1 MDETD
6 KAPFVNHILRQ
17 PFRNQYRLLSVYDDF
32 LRDNS
37 QLSDEEKKIA
47 LTDKLLKVF
56 EVYINQYAADNKH
69 LMAKTSMYAGWIMK
83 FLIDNKIVAT
93 GSHMMPNM
101 EDDSLNNAIL
111 ALCTSCTRQI
121 HTNPS
126 IAFDFLVRVSFIRQV
141 LLSLGED
148 GSKLNDFAHIYYDSG
163 ISKLLGNVLAY
174 VNAEMNM
181 IPSIRP
187 ESNLQNT
194 MAGVFAINK
203 DLVPQNGVKGLLV
216 RLIQLR
222 TISSDMSETKFCS
235 IYRLFAAIA
244 EILRVTENIN
254 VEKDENGEKRKTV
267 IKAKL
272 LHLAQV
278 HTYIEPNDLKPG
290 NKLRDKVGT
299 QMKFNI
305 EDASTVIDDYVE
317 VLWKWI
323 SKYSQVDKLTP
334 YNLDRIFT
342 RMYYTFNDI
351 TPNGTVNESA
361 EMREYISNYILAFWN
376 ACIVEDC
383 IVNGEV
389 KGIELGHDGKIV
401 DIFMYNYW
409 KRFLEKHQEKNSF
422 AKWMISCP
430 LLQSYVASRVL
441 KFVDKIEEKEDV
453 PEAVVKE
460 YVESN
465 QLDFLLSQQ
474 IALAE
479 QKDTLEAKK
488 EENLKNQIVLKAER
502 DNLDNLFDKEVE
514 IQNITNELAKKSVPL
529 TKRGQ
534 LAKQLNALRKEKRSF
549 EDLAFEDEDTIAEKL
564 RSLKF
569 SQRFILRELS
579 RLNRKDLEISKQIDA
594 LKSNSSKLFQDVNQT
609 EDYPYYVFLEFSK

>member
-1 MDETD
+1 
-6 KAPFVNHILRQ
+6 
-17 PFRNQYRLLSVYDDF
+17 
-32 LRDNS
+32 
-37 QLSDEEKKIA
+37 
-47 LTDKLLKVF
+47 
-56 EVYINQYAADNKH
+56 
-69 LMAKTSMYAGWIMK
+69 
-83 FLIDNKIVAT
+83 
-93 GSHMMPNM
+93 
-101 EDDSLNNAIL
+101 
-111 ALCTSCTRQI
+111 
-121 HTNPS
+121 
-126 IAFDFLVRVSFIRQV
+126 
-141 LLSLGED
+141 
-148 GSKLNDFAHIYYDSG
+148 
-163 ISKLLGNVLAY
+163 
-174 VNAEMNM
+174 
-181 IPSIRP
+181 
-187 ESNLQNT
+187 
-194 MAGVFAINK
+194 
-203 DLVPQNGVKGLLV
+203 
-216 RLIQLR
+216 
-222 TISSDMSETKFCS
+222 
-235 IYRLFAAIA
+235 
-244 EILRVTENIN
+244 
-254 VEKDENGEKRKTV
+254 
-267 IKAKL
+267 
-272 LHLAQV
+272 
-278 HTYIEPNDLKPG
+278 
-290 NKLRDKVGT
+290 
-299 QMKFNI
+299 
-305 EDASTVIDDYVE
+305 
-317 VLWKWI
+317 
-323 SKYSQVDKLTP
+323 
-334 YNLDRIFT
+334 
-342 RMYYTFNDI
+342 
-351 TPNGTVNESA
+351 
-361 EMREYISNYILAFWN
+361 MREYISNYILAFWN